1 MPVDETHPR
10 TLDRSGD
17 APNGAAQWPVG
28 IGDVVDGKYR
38 IERQLGAGGMGI
50 VMAARHLAVG
60 EMVALKFLRLEHAE
74 DHQLTE
80 RMKREALATFRL
92 RSEHAVRAMDVGQL
106 PSGSIYIVM
115 ELLEGE
121 DLRAILRERGMLPE
135 TEAVS
140 YALQVC
146 DALED
151 AHALGII
158 HRDLKPQNLFLAA
171 QPRGTRV
178 LKVLDFGVSKLDPDR
193 FDAAPMTG
201 PGGVGTPRYMAPEQW
216 SGLQTDA
223 RTDVWALGMILYEM
237 LTGAV
242 PNERRSPAERQMLL
256 TAGAIQSP
264 RALRPEVTAGV
275 EQVVLRCLR
284 PEPDRRWRSARRLA
298 LALREARPDVQLAP
312 EGLPVTRSDVT
323 AVDPS
328 SHRAESLVR
337 AFSRPASTRP
347 VPVPTSQHATRRA
360 APASMPGYG
369 QLPDAPLH
377 ETEAEVATEVSVPRF
392 DPANYPPASAPAPAR
407 PAGVTLRSFE
417 AIPEMPAREE
427 PRPAP
432 VPAPS
437 VPPAGRG
444 TTQPMAAAAHPPPP
458 LASAPPPAAPPVYS
472 VPPGPAAQA
481 GPPSAMTVGIVALA
495 VLGSLVVVLAI
506 ALAVVR
512 VLASR

>member
-17 APNGAAQWPVG
+17 SPQGAARWPVG

-38 IERQLGAGGMGI
+38 IERELGAGGMGV

-60 EMVALKFLRLEHAE
+60 EIVALKFLRLEHAE

-121 DLRAILRERGMLPE
+121 DLRAILRERRVLPE

-158 HRDLKPQNLFLAA
+158 HRDLKPQNLFLAT
-171 QPRGTRV
+171 QPRGTRI

-216 SGLQTDA
+216 SGMQTDA

-237 LTGAV
+237 LTGSV

-264 RALRPEVTAGV
+264 RTLRPEVTAGV

-284 PEPDRRWRSARRLA
+284 PEPERRWRSARRLA

-323 AVDPS
+323 AVDPT

-337 AFSRPASTRP
+337 AFSRPPSTKPAAASP
-347 VPVPTSQHATRRA
+347 SQHVTRRA

-377 ETEAEVATEVSVPRF
+377 ETEEPEVETEVSVPRF
-392 DPANYPPASAPAPAR
+392 DPANYPPASPAPPAAPVR

-417 AIPEMPAREE
+417 AIPEMPAADLG
-427 PRPAP
+427 PAP
-432 VPAPS
+432 ALAPPA
-437 VPPAGRG
+437 PPAGRG
-444 TTQPMAAAAHPPPP
+444 ITQPMAA
-458 LASAPPPAAPPVYS
+458 
-472 VPPGPAAQA
+472 
-481 GPPSAMTVGIVALA
+481 
-495 VLGSLVVVLAI
+495 
-506 ALAVVR
+506 
-512 VLASR
+512 